1 MRSRW
6 SWRRAGAVVA
16 GLVIAT
22 PLWSQAAARQQI
34 DSLMA
39 DQLPAGNA
47 HDADRFLAA
56 FAHDSTLLFVFNGT
70 IIRGYEP
77 LLEQQRKWWS
87 NGAGGVV
94 YSRTAPPEVTIL
106 APGVA
111 LAVDRLASR
120 HTLPSGEVRTGDFV
134 VMLVWRLRP
143 EGWRIVAAHESTV
156 H

>member
-1 MRSRW
+1 M
-6 SWRRAGAVVA
+6 VA
-16 GLVIAT
+16 GLVVAA
-22 PLWSQAAARQQI
+22 PLRAQAPTRQQI

-39 DQLPAGNA
+39 DQVPAANA
-47 HDADRFLAA
+47 HDAERFLAA
-56 FAHDSTLLFVFNGT
+56 FAQDSTLLFVFNGT
-70 IIRGYEP
+70 IIRGYQP

-87 NGAGGVV
+87 NGTAGVV
-94 YSRTAPPEVTIL
+94 YERTAPPEITIL

-111 LAVDRLASR
+111 LAVDRLASH